1 MFFLPPLPINIA
13 TGLSRRD
20 DGKSAGAGMTAQTR
34 SSSQIWH
41 GIFDRVFRIGEQL
54 VILSV
59 VVAAWEK
66 SHLLILTVFSCVLL
80 VASAFGNILWAI
92 NYFEREWIKWLVGT
106 VLLILFTWIGLFGPR
121 VLDSLMLALIQGNS

>member
-1 MFFLPPLPINIA
+1 M
-13 TGLSRRD
+13 
-20 DGKSAGAGMTAQTR
+20 
-34 SSSQIWH
+34 
-41 GIFDRVFRIGEQL
+41 
-54 VILSV
+54 
-59 VVAAWEK
+59 
-66 SHLLILTVFSCVLL
+66 FSCVLL